1 MAEFLKAFI
10 PTFAFMLVPLLIP
23 VLAIAVGSL
32 SDMLRGEN
40 RVESVEDRVRAHVAK
55 RDSAVPELALDA
67 A

>member
-23 VLAIAVGSL
+23 VLAVAIGLL
-32 SDMLRGEN
+32 SDLLRGEN

-55 RDSAVPELALDA
+55 RETPAPELAQA